1 MSKKGVMS
9 LHSSFMCAVHAQFQ
23 AVLNPREIFF
33 RRSQA
38 IILWVCIV
46 DTFDI
51 GELFLPPSFFMLVWR
66 SWEMRGR
73 SFRFLSL
80 SINTRQDQFS
90 WEKSNNQKDN
100 KFSLRKRNKQRKIK
114 SIPSFSQE
122 KKVTNDHHFDSK
134 QKNEVSVVICG
145 QLGISPFSKKE
156 IDEKREVGN
165 PLECDN

>member
-1 MSKKGVMS
+1 
-9 LHSSFMCAVHAQFQ
+9 
-23 AVLNPREIFF
+23 
-33 RRSQA
+33 
-38 IILWVCIV
+38 
-46 DTFDI
+46 
-51 GELFLPPSFFMLVWR
+51 
-66 SWEMRGR
+66 MRGR

-100 KFSLRKRNKQRKIK
+100 KFSLEERRNKQGK
-114 SIPSFSQE
+114 SNQYLLFL
-122 KKVTNDHHFDSK
+122 KKKNVTNDHHFDSK